1 MIRSNIL
8 HVTTVL
14 LGLVLAMDL
23 PWAAEHDPT
32 APRPSFDRWLEGLRH
47 EAREQG
53 ISSATLNAALAAVR
67 PSDRV
72 IELDRR
78 QPEFTQTFWDYLDK
92 RVTPERV
99 ARGREL
105 LEAHGAL
112 LRSVSARYGVQP
124 HYLVAF
130 WGLETNFGGYLG
142 DFPVIDALATLAYD
156 GRRDAFFRA
165 QLLDALRILD
175 AGHVSLPRMKGSWAG
190 AMGQLQFIPSTF
202 VRYAVD
208 ADGDG
213 RKDLWGTLPD
223 VFASGANFLAGLG
236 WKGDERWG
244 REVRLPA
251 GFDWELAQLD
261 LEKPLAAWAA
271 LGVRQTSGA
280 PLPQAD
286 MRAALILPQGHAG
299 PAFLVYDNFDAILG
313 WNRSINYAIAVGHL
327 ADRLIG
333 LPPLS
338 TGRGADNRPLSRD
351 QTLEIQERLA
361 ALGYDVGE
369 PDGVVGPKTRA
380 GVRAYQKSSG
390 LAADGYPS
398 VSLLEGL
405 RAADVGVGDRD

>member
-1 MIRSNIL
+1 MRRSDPL
-8 HVTTVL
+8 RLTTLL
-14 LGLVLAMDL
+14 LGLVFAVDL
-23 PWAAEHDPT
+23 GWAVEGVPAGV
-32 APRPSFDRWLEGLRH
+32 RPSFESWLAGLRR
-47 EAREQG
+47 EAQEQG
-53 ISSATLNAALAAVR
+53 VSPETLARALGQVR
-67 PSDRV
+67 PIERV

-78 QPEFTQTFWDYLDK
+78 QPEFTQTFWSYLDK

-99 ARGREL
+99 ARGRQL

-130 WGLETNFGGYLG
+130 WGLETNFGDVLG

-156 GRRDAFFRA
+156 GRRDSFFRA

-175 AGHVSLPRMKGSWAG
+175 AGHVSLGRMKGSWAG

-208 ADGDG
+208 GDRDG
-213 RKDLWGTLPD
+213 RKDLWDTLPD

-236 WKGDERWG
+236 WNGDERWG

-251 GFDWELAQLD
+251 DFDWELAQLD
-261 LEKPLAAWAA
+261 LKKPLAAWSA
-271 LGVRQTSGA
+271 LGVRHASGA

-286 MRAALILPQGHAG
+286 MRAALVLPQGHAG
-299 PAFLVYDNFDAILG
+299 PAFLVYDNFEAILG
-313 WNRSINYAIAVGHL
+313 WNRSVNYAIAVGHL

-338 TGRGADNRPLSRD
+338 TGRGADNRPMSRD
-351 QTLEIQERLA
+351 QTLELQQRLA
-361 ALGYDVGE
+361 ALGYAVGE
-369 PDGVVGPKTRA
+369 PDGVSGAQTRA
-380 GVRAYQKSSG
+380 AVRAYQRARG
-390 LAADGYPS
+390 LKADGYPS
-398 VSLLEGL
+398 VSLLEAL
-405 RAADVGVGDRD
+405 RTADARTRERE

>member
-1 MIRSNIL
+1 MG
-8 HVTTVL
+8 V
-14 LGLVLAMDL
+14 
-23 PWAAEHDPT
+23 PWAAEDG
-32 APRPSFDRWLEGLRH
+32 ASGPRPSFDSWLEGLRH

-53 ISSATLNAALAAVR
+53 ISPETLDAALAAVR
-67 PSDRV
+67 PMERV

-130 WGLETNFGGYLG
+130 WGLETNYGGHLG

-156 GRRDAFFRA
+156 GRRASFFRA

-175 AGHVSLPRMKGSWAG
+175 AGHVSPSRMKGSWAG

-208 ADGDG
+208 GDGDG
-213 RKDLWGTLPD
+213 HKDLWNTLPD

-236 WKGDERWG
+236 WNGDERWG

-251 GFDWELAQLD
+251 DFDWELAQPD
-261 LEKPLAAWAA
+261 LKKPLAAWAA
-271 LGVRQTSGA
+271 LGVRQVSGA

-299 PAFLVYDNFDAILG
+299 PAFLVYDNFNAILG

-327 ADRLIG
+327 ADRLTG
-333 LPPLS
+333 LGPLS
-338 TGRGADNRPLSRD
+338 TGRGADNRSLSRD
-351 QTLEIQERLA
+351 QTLEIQKRLA
-361 ALGYDVGE
+361 ALGYDAGE
-369 PDGVVGPKTRA
+369 PDGVVGPQTRA
-380 GVRAYQKSSG
+380 TVRAYQKARG
-390 LAADGYPS
+390 LEADGYPS
-398 VSLLEGL
+398 VPLLEGL
-405 RAADVGVGDRD
+405 RATDVLVGDRE